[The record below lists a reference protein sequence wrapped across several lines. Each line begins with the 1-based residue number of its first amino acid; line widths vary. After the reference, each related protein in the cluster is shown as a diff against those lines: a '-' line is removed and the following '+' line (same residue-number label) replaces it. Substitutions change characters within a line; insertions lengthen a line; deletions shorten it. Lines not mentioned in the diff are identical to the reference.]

1 MTYIQ
6 KTICPYDCPT
16 SCGLLA
22 ETDGKEIL
30 SVRGDKTH
38 PANQGL
44 ICRKMQNYETSVN
57 SEKRILTPLR
67 RTGKKGSGQ
76 FMPVTWEEAG
86 DEIAE
91 RFLKIIREDGPQA
104 ILPLSIPGLW
114 A

>member
-44 ICRKMQNYETSVN
+44 ILRQRFLILQKSGSRYDADSGLGGFIPC
-57 SEKRILTPLR
+57 EKRKNFPLR
-67 RTGKKGSGQ
+67 KSFNDTPYPKSS
-76 FMPVTWEEAG
+76 A
-86 DEIAE
+86 
-91 RFLKIIREDGPQA
+91 
-104 ILPLSIPGLW
+104 
-114 A
+114 